1 MTNSNK
7 QDYPGIFIT
16 LEGIEGVGK
25 TTLMK
30 FLAEYLHQHEIPLL
44 VTREPGG
51 TSLADDIRHFLL
63 SEHEEKVQPETEL
76 LLMFA
81 ARAQHVQNVLR
92 PALQAGKLVIC
103 DRFTDTTYAY
113 QGAGRGV
120 NKAKIEMLE
129 NVVQDGL
136 KPELTILLD
145 APIDICLERIKARK
159 KTDRFESETK
169 QFFQKARN
177 AYLEMAAAEPERF
190 HVINADQPV
199 ATLHEDLLKIL
210 QPVISS
216 KFKLPE
222 ASIA

>member
-1 MTNSNK
+1 MNNSNK
-7 QDYPGIFIT
+7 PICPGIFIT

-30 FLAEYLHQHEIPLL
+30 FLAEYFHQREVPLL

-81 ARAQHVQNVLR
+81 ARAQHVKNVLS
-92 PALQAGKLVIC
+92 PALEAGKLVIC

-120 NKAKIEMLE
+120 NKTKIEMLE
-129 NVVQDGL
+129 KVVQDGL

-145 APIDICLERIKARK
+145 APIDICLARIKERK

-190 HVINADQPV
+190 RIINADQPIEI
-199 ATLHEDLLKIL
+199 LHEELLKLLLPI
-210 QPVISS
+210 ISN
-216 KFKLPE
+216 KFTITENK
-222 ASIA
+222 IA

>member
-1 MTNSNK
+1 MTNSTNNN
-7 QDYPGIFIT
+7 QGTFIT

-25 TTLMK
+25 TTLMG
-30 FLAEYLHQHEIPLL
+30 FLAEYLHQHNVPLL

-51 TSLADDIRHFLL
+51 TPLADDIRHFLL

-81 ARAQHVQNVLR
+81 ARAQHVQNVIR
-92 PALQAGKLVIC
+92 PALEAGKLVLC

-120 NKAKIEMLE
+120 NPAKIKMLE
-129 NVVQDGL
+129 DVVQDGL

-145 APIDICLERIKARK
+145 APIEICLQRIQERK

-177 AYLEMAAAEPERF
+177 AYLEMATTEPTRF
-190 HVINADQPV
+190 HVVDATQPV
-199 ATLHEDLLKIL
+199 ETLHEQLLKIFKSI
-210 QPVISS
+210 VE
-216 KFKLPE
+216 KFTLNLNG
-222 ASIA
+222 

>member
-7 QDYPGIFIT
+7 QDYSGIFIT

-51 TSLADDIRHFLL
+51 TPLADDIRHFLL
-63 SEHEEKVQPETEL
+63 SEHEETVQPETEL

-92 PALQAGKLVIC
+92 PALKAGKLVIC

-136 KPELTILLD
+136 KPELTVLLD

-190 HVINADQPV
+190 YVLNADQSIE
-199 ATLHEDLLKIL
+199 TLGAELLKIL
-210 QPVISS
+210 QPVINR
-216 KFKLPE
+216 KFIL
-222 ASIA
+222 S